1 MKLSL
6 NWIKDFVDY
15 SIDRKAQDLG
25 DLISLSVAEV
35 EDVLEAGAV
44 LSQVKAVKVIA
55 CEPHPEADRLQ
66 LATLDTGTETRKI
79 VCGASNCRPGITVPF
94 ADLGAKLPITD
105 KEGKPA
111 ILEIKKAKIRGF
123 ESTGMLCS
131 EAELGLAAEAPG
143 ILEMDNAIP
152 AGTALSEL
160 PQYAKLRDIIFDIDN
175 KSLTHRPDLWG
186 HYGFARE
193 FAAIFDLPLKPY
205 SALKVE
211 AKGGTG
217 FNVAINS
224 ENCRRYSALR
234 IKNITV
240 GESPEWM
247 TTRLS
252 NAGINSINNIVD
264 LTNYILL
271 ELGQPM
277 HAFDVAKLTG
287 TDLEVRQ
294 ATAGE
299 AFSALD
305 EKDYE
310 LDAED
315 MVISIGGRAEA
326 LAGVIGG
333 ALSSIDENS
342 SEILLECASFNA
354 APVRRAASRHGIRT
368 DSSSRFE
375 KSLDPESTPIA
386 LERIW
391 QLIKELCPNAEL
403 VGGLEDVFTQP
414 YPEITIETSQAFIEK
429 RLGANIGTEF
439 VNNKLTTLGFGLK
452 GDLTVSVPS
461 WRRTKDVS
469 IQEDLVEEIGR
480 LYGFDNI
487 ASVSLS
493 SENRIPAINHTR
505 SLERKVKAMLSN
517 GHGLTEIMTYPWRG
531 QDELDAFGL
540 SSEGLMTLLNPVS
553 EDATFMKPNNMPKII
568 RAVSENLKY
577 ASEVKLY
584 DFNRIYDTTQMIKE
598 LLPTERFQFTGALAP
613 TPAGKKNLQTESF
626 FEAKALVGDVLKL
639 SGVSTWQTQVC
650 PENEL
655 ASWVHPGINCQF
667 RRGRQLL
674 AEVFKL
680 HPGIAEKNHI
690 KHNVYLFIIH
700 FDEIAKVGGPKY
712 KYEITSKYPQVPFD
726 ITVEAEPKVLAGKI
740 EALIRKGGAKSL
752 LDLEVVSVFEK
763 EESKNISFRMHFG
776 AKDHT
781 LSHDEIHTLQKNVV
795 AAITKGGFEVPNLP
809 DNLK

>member
-15 SIDRKAQDLG
+15 SIDRQAQDLG

-35 EDVLEAGAV
+35 EDVLEAGSA
-44 LSQVKAVKVIA
+44 LSQVKTVKVIA

-66 LATLDTGTETRKI
+66 LATLDTGSETRKI
-79 VCGASNCRPGITVPF
+79 VCGAKNCRPGITVPF
-94 ADLGAKLPITD
+94 ADLGAKLPIID
-105 KEGKPA
+105 KQGKPA

-131 EAELGLAAEAPG
+131 EAELGLADEAPG
-143 ILEMDNAIP
+143 ILEMDNDLP
-152 AGTALSEL
+152 AGVSLSEL
-160 PQYAKLRDIIFDIDN
+160 PQYAKWRDILFDIDN

-193 FAAIFDLPLKPY
+193 FAAIFDLSLKAYPG
-205 SALKVE
+205 LKVE
-211 AKGGTG
+211 AKGGSG
-217 FNVAINS
+217 FTVNVNS

-234 IKNITV
+234 IKNVTV

-247 TTRLS
+247 TTRLT
-252 NAGINSINNIVD
+252 NAGINSINNMVD
-264 LTNYILL
+264 LTNYVLL

-287 TDLEVRQ
+287 TELEVRQ
-294 ATAGE
+294 AQAGE
-299 AFSALD
+299 KFSALD
-305 EKDYE
+305 EKEYE
-310 LDAED
+310 LNEED

-333 ALSSIDENS
+333 GLSAIDENTN
-342 SEILLECASFNA
+342 EILLECASFNA

-375 KSLDPESTPIA
+375 KSLDPENTPIA

-403 VGGLEDVFTQP
+403 VGGLEDCFTQP

-429 RLGANIGTEF
+429 RLGCDIGQEF
-439 VNNKLTTLGFGLK
+439 IHGKLKTLGFGLE
-452 GDLTVSVPS
+452 GDLSVTVPS

-487 ASVSLS
+487 SSEALS
-493 SENRIPAINHTR
+493 SENRIPVINHAR
-505 SLERKVKAMLSN
+505 SLERQVKEMLSS
-517 GHGLTEIMTYPWRG
+517 GHGLTEIMTYPWCG

-540 SSEGLMTLLNPVS
+540 SSDGLMTLLNPVS

-568 RAVSENLKY
+568 RAVSENIKY
-577 ASEVKLY
+577 AADVRLY
-584 DFNRIYDTTQMIKE
+584 DFNRIYDTTQMVQE

-613 TPAGKKNLQTESF
+613 APAGKKNLQTESF
-626 FEAKALVGDVLKL
+626 FETKALVGDVLKL
-639 SGVSTWQTQVC
+639 AGVSTWQIQNF
-650 PENEL
+650 PDNEL

-680 HPGIAEKNHI
+680 HPAIAEKNHI
-690 KHNVYLFIIH
+690 KHNVYIFVIH

-712 KYEITSKYPQVPFD
+712 KYQITSKYPTVPFD
-726 ITVEAEPKVLAGKI
+726 ITVATQPRVLAGKV

-752 LDLEVVSVFEK
+752 LDLDVVSVYER
-763 EESKNISFRMHFG
+763 EETKNISFRMHFG

-781 LSHDEIHTLQKNVV
+781 LSHDEIHELQKKIV
-795 AAITKGGFEVPNLP
+795 ASILKGGFEIPNLP
-809 DNLK
+809 DDLK